1 MPELPEAA
9 AQTLTQTYQTTQ
21 DPEKPDDTC
30 GSLRYVRSG
39 TRFAGAGPG
48 HASQEVGKSFYD
60 VVKPDDLKDYCI
72 FRNEAYSIG
81 SFSCEGRQANVCA
94 APSDPPPPGTN
105 NMGRAYWKP
114 QKADQACAQ

>member
-1 MPELPEAA
+1 MIHAA
-9 AQTLTQTYQTTQ
+9 AFATFVLALASPALAQ
-21 DPEKPDDTC
+21 DQ
-30 GSLRYVRSG
+30 
-39 TRFAGAGPG
+39 
-48 HASQEVGKSFYD
+48 SQEVGKSFYD

-94 APSDPPPPGTN
+94 GPSDPPPQGTN

>member
-1 MPELPEAA
+1 MIRAA
-9 AQTLTQTYQTTQ
+9 AFATLVIAFVAPAFAQ
-21 DPEKPDDTC
+21 DK
-30 GSLRYVRSG
+30 
-39 TRFAGAGPG
+39 
-48 HASQEVGKSFYD
+48 SQEVGKSFYD
-60 VVKPDDLKDYCI
+60 VVKPDDIKDYCI
-72 FRNEAYSIG
+72 FRNDAYSIG